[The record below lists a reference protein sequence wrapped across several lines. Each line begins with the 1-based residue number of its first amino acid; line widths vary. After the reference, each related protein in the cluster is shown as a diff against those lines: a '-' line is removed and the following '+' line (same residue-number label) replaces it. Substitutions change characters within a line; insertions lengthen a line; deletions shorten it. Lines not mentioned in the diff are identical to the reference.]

1 MNNLRQLTL
10 EAHTRAE
17 RKSFAGKLVKGQLD
31 AKNYYEYLLNQL
43 ACYRALENK
52 LGSWLKENDLSK
64 IVRTEKIVED
74 ISWLETEYNF
84 DRNSV
89 RLQKSTVDYVEYVDS
104 NSAEELVP
112 HLYVRHFGDMFGGAM
127 IAKVSPGLCKYYE
140 FENKK
145 ELIDRVRSLLTDDMA
160 AEANL
165 CFDYAIKLFEELDR

>member
-52 LGSWLKENDLSK
+52 LVSWLKENDLLK

-74 ISWLETEYNF
+74 ISWLEAEYNF

-89 RLQKSTVDYVEYVDS
+89 RLQKSTVDYVEYVEN
-104 NSAEELVP
+104 NSTEKLVP

-145 ELIDRVRSLLTDDMA
+145 ELIDRVRSLLTDNMA
-160 AEANL
+160 DEANL

>member
-1 MNNLRQLTL
+1 VNNLRQLTL

-31 AKNYYEYLLNQL
+31 AKHYYEYLLNQL
-43 ACYRALENK
+43 ACYRSLESK
-52 LGSWLKENDLSK
+52 LNNWLKENDLSK
-64 IVRTEKIVED
+64 IVRTEKIVDD
-74 ISWLETEYNF
+74 ISWLETEYNL

-89 RLQKSTVDYVEYVDS
+89 RLQKSTIDYVEYVDS
-104 NSAEELVP
+104 KSAEKLVP

-160 AEANL
+160 DEANL

>member
-17 RKSFAGKLVKGQLD
+17 RQSFAGKLVKGQLEP
-31 AKNYYEYLLNQL
+31 KRYYEYLLNQL
-43 ACYRALENK
+43 ACYQALEHK
-52 LGSWLKENDLSK
+52 LEKWLKEHDLLK
-64 IVRTEKIVED
+64 ILRTEKIVED
-74 ISWLETEYNF
+74 IGWLEVEYNF
-84 DRNSV
+84 NRNTV
-89 RLQKSTVDYVEYVDS
+89 RLQPSTAAYMEYV
-104 NSAEELVP
+104 NGKSAAELIP

-160 AEANL
+160 DEANL
-165 CFDYAIKLFEELDR
+165 CFNSAIDLFEELDK

>member
-17 RKSFAGKLVKGQLD
+17 RQSFAGKLVKGQLEP
-31 AKNYYEYLLNQL
+31 KRYYEYLLNQL
-43 ACYRALENK
+43 ACYQALEHK
-52 LGSWLKENDLSK
+52 LASWLKEHDLEK
-64 IVRTEKIVED
+64 ILRTEKIVED
-74 ISWLETEYNF
+74 IGWLEVEYSF
-84 DRNSV
+84 DRNTV
-89 RLQKSTVDYVEYVDS
+89 RLQPSTAAYMEYVNDK
-104 NSAEELVP
+104 SAAELIP

-145 ELIDRVRSLLTDDMA
+145 ELIDRVRLLLTDDMA

-165 CFDYAIKLFEELDR
+165 CFDAAIALFEELDR

>member
-31 AKNYYEYLLNQL
+31 AKHYYEYLLNQL
-43 ACYRALENK
+43 ACYMALENK
-52 LGSWLKENDLSK
+52 LNNWLRDNDLLK

-84 DRNSV
+84 DRNSI
-89 RLQKSTVDYVEYVDS
+89 RPQKSTKDYIEYVES
-104 NSAEELVP
+104 KSAVELVP
-112 HLYVRHFGDMFGGAM
+112 HLYVRHFGDMFGGSM

-145 ELIDRVRSLLTDDMA
+145 ELIDQVRALLTDDMA
-160 AEANL
+160 DEANL

>member
-17 RKSFAGKLVKGQLD
+17 RQSFAGKLVKGQLEP
-31 AKNYYEYLLNQL
+31 KRYYEYLLNQL
-43 ACYRALENK
+43 ACYQALEHK
-52 LGSWLKENDLSK
+52 LEKWLKEHDLLK
-64 IVRTEKIVED
+64 ILRTEKIVED
-74 ISWLETEYNF
+74 IGWLEVEYNF
-84 DRNSV
+84 NRNTV
-89 RLQKSTVDYVEYVDS
+89 RLQPSTAAYMEYV
-104 NSAEELVP
+104 NGKSAAELIP

-160 AEANL
+160 DEANL
-165 CFDYAIKLFEELDR
+165 CFNSAIALFEELDK

>member
-43 ACYRALENK
+43 ACYRSLESK
-52 LGSWLKENDLSK
+52 LQHWLKENNLFK

-74 ISWLETEYNF
+74 VSWMETEYNF
-84 DRNSV
+84 DRNSI
-89 RLQKSTVDYVEYVDS
+89 RLQKSTKDYIED
-104 NSAEELVP
+104 LVP

-145 ELIDRVRSLLTDDMA
+145 ELIDQVRALLTDAMA
-160 AEANL
+160 DEANV

>member
-17 RKSFAGKLVKGQLD
+17 RKNFAGKLVKGQLD

-43 ACYRALENK
+43 ACYRVLENK
-52 LGSWLKENDLSK
+52 LGNWLKENDLSK

-74 ISWLETEYNF
+74 ISWLEAEYNF
-84 DRNSV
+84 DRNSI
-89 RLQKSTVDYVEYVDS
+89 RLQKSTKDYIEYVEN
-104 NSAEELVP
+104 NSAERLVP

-145 ELIDRVRSLLTDDMA
+145 ELIDRVRSLLTDEMA
-160 AEANL
+160 DEANL

>member
-17 RKSFAGKLVKGQLD
+17 RQSFAGKLVKGQLEP
-31 AKNYYEYLLNQL
+31 KRYYEYLLNQL
-43 ACYRALENK
+43 ACYQALEYK
-52 LGSWLKENDLSK
+52 LAPWLKEHDLEK
-64 IVRTEKIVED
+64 ILRTEKIVED
-74 ISWLETEYNF
+74 IGWLEVEYSF
-84 DRNSV
+84 DRNAV
-89 RLQKSTVDYVEYVDS
+89 RLQPSTKAYIEYVDTK
-104 NSAEELVP
+104 SAVELIP

-145 ELIDRVRSLLTDDMA
+145 ELIDRVRSLLTDNMA

-165 CFDYAIKLFEELDR
+165 CFDAAIALFEELDR

>member
-17 RKSFAGKLVKGQLD
+17 RQSFAGKLVKGQLEP
-31 AKNYYEYLLNQL
+31 KRYYEYLLNQL
-43 ACYRALENK
+43 ACYRALEKK
-52 LGSWLKENDLSK
+52 LETWLKDHDLLK
-64 IVRTEKIVED
+64 ILRTEKIVED
-74 ISWLETEYNF
+74 IGWLEIEYSF
-84 DRNSV
+84 DRNAV
-89 RLQKSTVDYVEYVDS
+89 RLQPSTKAYIEYVDTK
-104 NSAEELVP
+104 SAVELIP

-165 CFDYAIKLFEELDR
+165 CFDSAIDLFEELDK

>member
-17 RKSFAGKLVKGQLD
+17 RQSFAGKLVNGQLEP
-31 AKNYYEYLLNQL
+31 KRYYEYLLNQL
-43 ACYRALENK
+43 ACYQALEKK
-52 LGSWLKENDLSK
+52 LEKWLKDHDLLK
-64 IVRTEKIVED
+64 ILRTEKIVED
-74 ISWLETEYNF
+74 IGWLEIEYNF
-84 DRNSV
+84 DRNTV
-89 RLQKSTVDYVEYVDS
+89 RLQPSTNTYVEYV
-104 NSAEELVP
+104 NTKSATELVP

-165 CFDYAIKLFEELDR
+165 CFDSAINLFEELDR